1 MIIHIY
7 IYIHS
12 NCYSIFLRFT
22 FGPFTR
28 MPVGNDPVPTGST
41 FFSRLGRARMK
52 PRQRRKWQLGLENA
66 TGYVGLE
73 VESTIT

>member
-1 MIIHIY
+1 MY

-28 MPVGNDPVPTGST
+28 MPVGNDPVPIGST
-41 FFSRLGRARMK
+41 FSQAGKSKDEAK
-52 PRQRRKWQLGLENA
+52 ATAKVAAGPRECNWICR
-66 TGYVGLE
+66 TG
-73 VESTIT
+73 S